1 MNPAELF
8 RQETNT
14 VQLAPGDFLFREG
27 EKGDKMY
34 VLLEGEIDIFLGDF
48 VLETAG
54 PGALLGEMALID
66 DSPRTANAVAKT
78 PSPPG
83 ANRPAPVSFSRSADT
98 AFCDA
103 CDENAG
109 RSPASHER
117 RDGGAIASLERDA
130 ALLFRSRAC
139 GVIFR
144 RMRIVAQYLLFA
156 AIATTGCGQQA
167 PTAADFAAQRQR
179 MVEQQLKPRG
189 IKDERVLAAM
199 AKVPREEFIP
209 ADARADAY
217 EDGPLPIGYDQT
229 ISQPYIVAFMTEQL
243 RPKPS
248 DRVLEIGSGSGY
260 QAAILAELVAD
271 VYTIEIVEPLAKT
284 AEATLQRLGYKNV
297 HIKVGDGYKGWP
309 EEAPFD
315 AIIVTCAP
323 EKVPQPLVDQLKD
336 GGRMVIPVGERFAQ
350 QLYLLEKKN
359 GQLKE
364 SATLPVRFVPM
375 LREAQK
381 K

>member
-1 MNPAELF
+1 
-8 RQETNT
+8 
-14 VQLAPGDFLFREG
+14 
-27 EKGDKMY
+27 
-34 VLLEGEIDIFLGDF
+34 
-48 VLETAG
+48 
-54 PGALLGEMALID
+54 
-66 DSPRTANAVAKT
+66 
-78 PSPPG
+78 
-83 ANRPAPVSFSRSADT
+83 
-98 AFCDA
+98 
-103 CDENAG
+103 
-109 RSPASHER
+109 
-117 RDGGAIASLERDA
+117 
-130 ALLFRSRAC
+130 
-139 GVIFR
+139 
-144 RMRIVAQYLLFA
+144 MRIVAQYLLFA

-167 PTAADFAAQRQR
+167 PTAADLAAQRQR

-189 IKDERVLAAM
+189 IKDEHVLAAM
-199 AKVPREEFIP
+199 AKVPREEFVP
-209 ADARADAY
+209 ADARPSAY

-229 ISQPYIVAFMTEQL
+229 ISQPYVVAFMTEQL

-260 QAAILAELVAD
+260 QAAILGELVAE
-271 VYTIEIVEPLAKT
+271 VYTIEIVEPLAKS
-284 AEATLQRLGYKNV
+284 AEATLQRLGYNNV

-323 EKVPQPLVDQLKD
+323 EKVPQSLVDQLKD

-364 SATLPVRFVPM
+364 SVTLPVRFVPM

>member
-1 MNPAELF
+1 M
-8 RQETNT
+8 
-14 VQLAPGDFLFREG
+14 VQ
-27 EKGDKMY
+27 
-34 VLLEGEIDIFLGDF
+34 
-48 VLETAG
+48 
-54 PGALLGEMALID
+54 
-66 DSPRTANAVAKT
+66 
-78 PSPPG
+78 
-83 ANRPAPVSFSRSADT
+83 
-98 AFCDA
+98 
-103 CDENAG
+103 
-109 RSPASHER
+109 
-117 RDGGAIASLERDA
+117 
-130 ALLFRSRAC
+130 
-139 GVIFR
+139 
-144 RMRIVAQYLLFA
+144 
-156 AIATTGCGQQA
+156 
-167 PTAADFAAQRQR
+167 
-179 MVEQQLKPRG
+179 QQLKARG
-189 IKDERVLAAM
+189 IKDERVLASM
-199 AKVPREEFIP
+199 AKVPREEFVP
-209 ADARADAY
+209 ADARVDAY

-243 RPKPS
+243 RPKSS
-248 DRVLEIGSGSGY
+248 DRVLEIGTGSGY

-297 HIKVGDGYKGWP
+297 RLKVGDGYKGWQ

-323 EKVPQPLVDQLKD
+323 DKVPRPLVDQLKD

-375 LREAQK
+375 VRETQK

>member
-1 MNPAELF
+1 M
-8 RQETNT
+8 Q
-14 VQLAPGDFLFREG
+14 
-27 EKGDKMY
+27 
-34 VLLEGEIDIFLGDF
+34 
-48 VLETAG
+48 
-54 PGALLGEMALID
+54 
-66 DSPRTANAVAKT
+66 
-78 PSPPG
+78 
-83 ANRPAPVSFSRSADT
+83 
-98 AFCDA
+98 
-103 CDENAG
+103 
-109 RSPASHER
+109 
-117 RDGGAIASLERDA
+117 
-130 ALLFRSRAC
+130 
-139 GVIFR
+139 
-144 RMRIVAQYLLFA
+144 IVGKYLLFA

-167 PTAADFAAQRQR
+167 PSAADFAAQRQR
-179 MVEQQLKPRG
+179 MVEQQLKPHG
-189 IKDERVLAAM
+189 IKDKRVLAAM

-209 ADARADAY
+209 ADARPSAY

-243 RPKPS
+243 RPSPS

-260 QAAILAELVAD
+260 QAAVLAGCVAE
-271 VYTIEIVEPLAKT
+271 VYTIEIVEPLAKS

-297 HIKVGDGYKGWP
+297 HNKVGDGYKGWP

-323 EKVPQPLVDQLKD
+323 ENVPQPLADQLKD

-364 SATLPVRFVPM
+364 SVTLPVRFVPM
-375 LREAQK
+375 VRDTQK